1 MICIYDKATSKQDFA
16 ANGLAVLDECISAVI
31 SNGLNDDYSLEL
43 IYPVASYKAKYL
55 EELSVIKADGQLF
68 RIYKVERSQNNNLTV
83 KVWAR
88 HIFYDLAYFFIESAK
103 VVNANMKEAI
113 EMTIPPEAQAIFSIS
128 APEGVVAPFTVKEV
142 NSVDALFRLIETYG
156 GELERDNFNI
166 TVKDKIGSDNGVT
179 IRYGKNIKGLTL
191 TLDTAD
197 IATRIYPVGA
207 NGLILPE
214 RYVEVESGKLLA
226 FDITKKVEFKDCSD
240 TDALRAAA
248 KEYALN
254 CAKPKINVNI
264 DFLEL
269 SKIAEYE
276 QYKSLTNVSLGDL
289 VSVIHERLGIT
300 TTLRV
305 ISKQVDLLNPL
316 NTKIVLGDP
325 LKTIVDKL
333 DTSSLLDE
341 ITKMIDSN
349 KSAVILKKNSDVIT
363 IGTTKYP
370 AMVIG
375 FSTTADANLTCTV
388 TLTGEASENNT
399 LNIRFSLDSVEY
411 DLKPAQKLGTGDNV
425 MGFTLPMPQVQA
437 GSHSFVI
444 SMWTSSGTFA
454 IPKYGLQVSIE
465 GLHIEGGLSA
475 TIPHIEVVY
484 TFFYSLF
491 GAKLASFAFNEMV
504 NISKPA
510 ITTFGLSQ
518 STGYSDFTNDIN
530 YYHSEA
536 LAEISLVIQG
546 IFQEFSRDKSGNYI
560 FDSTWV
566 SFDSD
571 FDKNADNT
579 YTAYNRATI
588 VEPVL
593 YAVGSVV
600 ASDSGAVYSAAMP
613 DNTTYN
619 SLVSISAKLTLGG
632 A

>member
-1 MICIYDKATSKQDFA
+1 MICIYDKAASKQDFVT
-16 ANGLAVLDECISAVI
+16 NGLAVLDECISAVI

-43 IYPVASYKAKYL
+43 IYPAASYKAKYF
-55 EELSVIKADGQLF
+55 EELNVIKADGQLF

-128 APEGVVAPFTVKEV
+128 ASEGVVAPFTVKEA

-156 GELERDNFNI
+156 GELQRDNFSI
-166 TVKDKIGSDNGVT
+166 TIKDKIGSDNGVT

-214 RYVEVESGKLLA
+214 RYVEVEGGKLLA

-248 KEYALN
+248 KEYALK
-254 CAKPKINVNI
+254 CAKPKINVSI

-300 TTLRV
+300 TILRV

-363 IGTTKYP
+363 IGTTSYP
-370 AMVIG
+370 TMVIG
-375 FSTTADANLTCTV
+375 FSTKADANLTCTV
-388 TLTGEASENNT
+388 TLTGQASENNT

-411 DLKPAQKLGTGDNV
+411 DLKPAQKLGAGDNV

-484 TFFYSLF
+484 TYLYSLF

-504 NISKPA
+504 NFSKPA
-510 ITTFGLSQ
+510 ITPFELSQ
-518 STGYSDFTNDIN
+518 STGYSDYTNNIN

-536 LAEISLVIQG
+536 LAEISLLIQA
-546 IFQEFSRDKSGNYI
+546 IFQEFSRDKSGNYV
-560 FDSTWV
+560 FDSAWV

-579 YTAYNRATI
+579 YTVYNRATI

-593 YAVGSVV
+593 YATGSVV

>member
-1 MICIYDKATSKQDFA
+1 MICIYDKASSKQAFTT
-16 ANGLAVLDECISAVI
+16 NGLAVLDECISAVI

-43 IYPVASYKAKYL
+43 IYPVASYKAKYF
-55 EELSVIKADGQLF
+55 EELNVIKADGQLF
-68 RIYKVERSQNNNLTV
+68 RIYKVERSQNNSLTV

-88 HIFYDLAYFFIESAK
+88 HIFYDLAFFFVESAK

-113 EMTIPPEAQAIFSIS
+113 EMTIPPEAQTIFSIT
-128 APEGVVAPFTVKEV
+128 APEGVVAPFTAKEV
-142 NSVDALFRLIETYG
+142 NSVDAFFRLIETYG

-166 TVKDKIGSDNGVT
+166 TVKDKTGSDNGVT

-197 IATRIYPVGA
+197 IATRVYPVGA
-207 NGLILPE
+207 NSLILPE
-214 RYVEVESGKLLA
+214 RYIEVESGNLLA
-226 FDITKKVEFKDCSD
+226 FDITKKVEFPDCSD
-240 TDALRAAA
+240 TDSLRTAAQ
-248 KEYALN
+248 KYAVN
-254 CAKPKINVNI
+254 SAKPKINVNI

-276 QYKSLTNVSLGDL
+276 QYRNLTHVSLGDL
-289 VSVIHERLGIT
+289 VSVIHEQLGIT

-305 ISKQVDLLNPL
+305 ITKQVDLLNPL

-325 LKTIVDKL
+325 LKTIIDKL

-349 KSAVILKKNSDVIT
+349 KSAVILKKNSDVVT

-375 FSTTADANLTCTV
+375 FSTKADANLTCTV
-388 TLTGEASENNT
+388 TLTGTASENNT
-399 LNIRFSLDSVEY
+399 LNIRFSLDSAEY

-444 SMWTSSGTFA
+444 SMWTSSGTFN
-454 IPKYGLQVSIE
+454 ISKYGLQVSIE

-475 TIPHIEVVY
+475 TIPHIEVVFTY
-484 TFFYSLF
+484 LYSLF
-491 GAKLASFAFNEMV
+491 GAKLASFVFSEMYSF
-504 NISKPA
+504 SKPLVMPM
-510 ITTFGLSQ
+510 GLSQ
-518 STGYSDFTNDIN
+518 STGYPEFTNDIN
-530 YYHSEA
+530 YYHSEV
-536 LAEISLVIQG
+536 LAAVSLVIQA
-546 IFQEFSRDKSGNYI
+546 IFQEFSRDKIGNYI
-560 FDSTWV
+560 FDSVWV
-566 SFDSD
+566 TFDSD

-593 YAVGSVV
+593 YGTGSVM
-600 ASDSGAVYSAAMP
+600 ASDSGAVYSAALP
-613 DNTTYN
+613 DNTIYN

>member
-1 MICIYDKATSKQDFA
+1 
-16 ANGLAVLDECISAVI
+16 
-31 SNGLNDDYSLEL
+31 
-43 IYPVASYKAKYL
+43 
-55 EELSVIKADGQLF
+55 
-68 RIYKVERSQNNNLTV
+68 
-83 KVWAR
+83 
-88 HIFYDLAYFFIESAK
+88 
-103 VVNANMKEAI
+103 
-113 EMTIPPEAQAIFSIS
+113 
-128 APEGVVAPFTVKEV
+128 
-142 NSVDALFRLIETYG
+142 
-156 GELERDNFNI
+156 
-166 TVKDKIGSDNGVT
+166 
-179 IRYGKNIKGLTL
+179 
-191 TLDTAD
+191 
-197 IATRIYPVGA
+197 
-207 NGLILPE
+207 
-214 RYVEVESGKLLA
+214 
-226 FDITKKVEFKDCSD
+226 
-240 TDALRAAA
+240 
-248 KEYALN
+248 
-254 CAKPKINVNI
+254 
-264 DFLEL
+264 
-269 SKIAEYE
+269 
-276 QYKSLTNVSLGDL
+276 
-289 VSVIHERLGIT
+289 
-300 TTLRV
+300 
-305 ISKQVDLLNPL
+305 
-316 NTKIVLGDP
+316 
-325 LKTIVDKL
+325 
-333 DTSSLLDE
+333 
-341 ITKMIDSN
+341 
-349 KSAVILKKNSDVIT
+349 VILKKNSDVVT

-375 FSTTADANLTCTV
+375 FSTKADANLTCTV

-411 DLKPAQKLGTGDNV
+411 DLKPAQKLGAGDNV

-484 TFFYSLF
+484 TYLYSLF

-504 NISKPA
+504 NFSKPA
-510 ITTFGLSQ
+510 ITLFGLSQ
-518 STGYSDFTNDIN
+518 STGYSDYTNNIN

-536 LAEISLVIQG
+536 LAEISLLIQA
-546 IFQEFSRDKSGNYI
+546 IFQEFSRDKSGNYV
-560 FDSTWV
+560 FDSAWV

>member
-1 MICIYDKATSKQDFA
+1 MICIYDKAASKQDFES
-16 ANGLAVLDECISAVI
+16 NGLAVLDECISATI
-31 SNGLNDDYSLEL
+31 YNGLNDDYSLEL
-43 IYPVASYKAKYL
+43 IYPVANYKAKYL
-55 EELSVIKADGQLF
+55 EEFNIIKAGGQLF

-113 EMTIPPEAQAIFSIS
+113 EMTIPPEAQAIFNIS
-128 APEGVVAPFTVKEV
+128 APEGIVAPFTVKEV
-142 NSVDALFRLIETYG
+142 NSVDALFGLIETYG
-156 GELERDNFNI
+156 GELERDNFSI
-166 TVKDKIGSDNGVT
+166 TIKDQVGSDNGVT

-191 TLDTAD
+191 TLDTTD

-207 NGLILPE
+207 NALLLPE
-214 RYVEVESGKLLA
+214 RYVEVEGGKLLS
-226 FDITKKVEFKDCSD
+226 FDITKKVEFQDCSD

-248 KEYALN
+248 QKYALN
-254 CAKPKINVNI
+254 CAKPKININI

-349 KSAVILKKNSDVIT
+349 KSAVILKKNSDVVT

-375 FSTTADANLTCTV
+375 FSTNADANLTCTV

-411 DLKPAQKLGTGDNV
+411 DLQPAQKLGAGDNV
-425 MGFTLPMPQVQA
+425 MGFTVPMPQVQA

-444 SMWTSSGTFA
+444 SMWTSSGTFV

-504 NISKPA
+504 NISKPT

-518 STGYSDFTNDIN
+518 STVYSDFTNDIN

-593 YAVGSVV
+593 YAVGGVV
-600 ASDSGAVYSAAMP
+600 ASDSGAVYSVAMP
-613 DNTTYN
+613 DSTTYN

>member
-1 MICIYDKATSKQDFA
+1 MICIYDKAASKQDFA
-16 ANGLAVLDECISAVI
+16 TNGLAVLDECISAVI
-31 SNGLNDDYSLEL
+31 SNRLNDDYSLEL
-43 IYPVASYKAKYL
+43 IYPVASYKAKYF
-55 EELSVIKADGQLF
+55 EELNVIKADGQLF

-128 APEGVVAPFTVKEV
+128 APEGVVAPFSVKEV
-142 NSVDALFRLIETYG
+142 NSVEALFRLIETYG
-156 GELERDNFNI
+156 GELERDNFRI
-166 TVKDKIGSDNGVT
+166 TIKEQVGSDNGVT

-191 TLDTAD
+191 TIDTAD

-207 NGLILPE
+207 NGLILSE
-214 RYVEVESGKLLA
+214 RYVEVEGGKLLA

-248 KEYALN
+248 QKYALN
-254 CAKPKINVNI
+254 CAKPKVNVNI

-276 QYKSLTNVSLGDL
+276 QYKDLTYVSLGDL

-349 KSAVILKKNSDVIT
+349 KSAVILKKNSDIIT

-375 FSTTADANLTCTV
+375 FSTNADANLTCTV

-411 DLKPAQKLGTGDNV
+411 DLKPAQKLGAGDNV

-491 GAKLASFAFNEMV
+491 GAKLASFAFNEMASL
-504 NISKPA
+504 SKPA
-510 ITTFGLSQ
+510 ITLFGLSQ

-560 FDSTWV
+560 FDSAWV

-593 YAVGSVV
+593 YAVGGVV